1 MSEMKRMLLP
11 IEHSLHLVCAVLII
25 GHSAPSFVLCL
36 LIHSILQ
43 LNLSVAH
50 TYSSVSP
57 RPQASHCRQRQYVSL
72 PTCPSGETCAYIRLP
87 DTAQPIFHIHTQD
100 LSR

>member
-11 IEHSLHLVCAVLII
+11 RGHSLHLVCAVLII
-25 GHSAPSFVLCL
+25 GHSTPSFVLCL
-36 LIHSILQ
+36 LIHSVLQ
-43 LNLSVAH
+43 LNLFVA
-50 TYSSVSP
+50 YSSISP
-57 RPQASHCRQRQYVSL
+57 RPQASQRRQRQYVSL
-72 PTCPSGETCAYIRLP
+72 PICPSGEACDYIRLP